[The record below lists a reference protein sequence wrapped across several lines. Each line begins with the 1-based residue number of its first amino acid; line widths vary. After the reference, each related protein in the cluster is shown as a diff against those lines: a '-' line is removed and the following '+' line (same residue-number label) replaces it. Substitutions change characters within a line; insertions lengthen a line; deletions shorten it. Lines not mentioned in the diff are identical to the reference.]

1 MLFFRGV
8 IVITHKKR
16 YDERMKIIPKKLM
29 AVFAGCALVMSASA
43 KTSFNGN
50 LSADEK
56 TRLSRGE
63 VVIVNTG
70 NTKKICLETDNATAK
85 ELISVMK
92 SLKPAYFAEVL
103 QVKPYRGNED
113 LIERIQKELL
123 DVEGYAGI
131 PYYSVRHDKWYNL
144 YDWAKIVS
152 RSTTAK
158 QTQTVADVYMA
169 PFGQFQADISLENRG
184 EEILYLFSNKTK
196 MILEEKITAAGPQ
209 KMKSGIAVFRDG
221 DNWILY
227 GAGGVDALSL
237 FFLRD
242 RIETSFIN
250 RIKSFTVY
258 FIQKVDSK

>member
-1 MLFFRGV
+1 
-8 IVITHKKR
+8 
-16 YDERMKIIPKKLM
+16 MKIIPKKLM

-152 RSTTAK
+152 RSGTAK
-158 QTQTVADVYMA
+158 QTQMVADVYMA